1 MSAFVDEGEY
11 TVDYIFFEVGKDIWV
26 TCETACTEGAASLSL
41 VLVSVYPSIFQE
53 ALAEDV

>member
-41 VLVSVYPSIFQE
+41 VLIPIDPSFSGE
-53 ALAEDV
+53 S